1 MNDSSGQIF
10 ITVNQKNRFLLDALV
25 ELYGGTIYIMVKQGA
40 FKWTCYKKNEILFLV
55 NNYFKVNPS
64 RSEKRVRLNMVEKFY
79 ELRKLHAHSA
89 TPNSVLGKVWKNFT
103 VKWNQVVKK

>member
-40 FKWTCYKKNEILFLV
+40 FK
-55 NNYFKVNPS
+55 
-64 RSEKRVRLNMVEKFY
+64 
-79 ELRKLHAHSA
+79 
-89 TPNSVLGKVWKNFT
+89 
-103 VKWNQVVKK
+103 